1 MRRPPTR
8 RFRGPIGSYEALLA
22 DPAIDAVYIPLP
34 NHLHAEW
41 AVKAAE
47 AGKHVLCEKPLALTA
62 ADVDRM
68 RDAAAR
74 SRVHLA
80 EAFMYRHHAQTGVI
94 RALVADGVVGPL
106 RMIRGAFSFS
116 LDRPAD
122 VRFDPRMGGGSL
134 WDIGCY
140 PVSYARL
147 LAGARSPRGSGN
159 HRYRTDR
166 HRREL
171 RRRPPVRRRAARVD
185 RLQLRRPVPH
195 AARDRRRGG
204 YDPCH
209 ASLQADARETVS
221 IVKADRVEEVT
232 VEGRPL
238 YVDQVEDFARAAR
251 GGEPPVVSLD
261 DSRGN
266 VATLAAL
273 LESASTGR
281 SVRLAT
287 GRSG

>member
-1 MRRPPTR
+1 
-8 RFRGPIGSYEALLA
+8 
-22 DPAIDAVYIPLP
+22 
-34 NHLHAEW
+34 
-41 AVKAAE
+41 
-47 AGKHVLCEKPLALTA
+47 
-62 ADVDRM
+62 
-68 RDAAAR
+68 
-74 SRVHLA
+74 
-80 EAFMYRHHAQTGVI
+80 
-94 RALVADGVVGPL
+94 
-106 RMIRGAFSFS
+106 
-116 LDRPAD
+116 
-122 VRFDPRMGGGSL
+122 MGGGSL

-147 LAGARSPRGSGN
+147 LAGADPLEVQGTTVIGPTGIDVSFAGVLQFAGGLLASIDSSFVAPFHTQLEIVGAAGTIRV
-159 HRYRTDR
+159 T
-166 HRREL
+166 
-171 RRRPPVRRRAARVD
+171 RPFKPT
-185 RLQLRRPVPH
+185 P
-195 AARDRRRGG
+195 
-204 YDPCH
+204 
-209 ASLQADARETVS
+209 RETVS